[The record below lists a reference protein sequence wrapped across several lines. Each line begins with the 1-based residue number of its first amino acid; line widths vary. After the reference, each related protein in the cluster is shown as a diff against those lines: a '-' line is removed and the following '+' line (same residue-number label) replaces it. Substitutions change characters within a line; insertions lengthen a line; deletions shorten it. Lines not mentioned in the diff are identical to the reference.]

1 MRRLSLLVAALTI
14 LAIGCGSKSPTSA
27 TSTNSNTVK
36 FTAALLPTNEVP
48 AITNADASGSGTATV
63 TFNLTRDASGNITA
77 ATSDFVVNLAGF
89 PAPTTLTGAHIHHA
103 AAGTNAGVL
112 VNTGI
117 ATGDVVLASG
127 TGSFTRT
134 GITSG
139 MDPANALDMINN
151 PANYYFNVHSTINT
165 GGFARGQLVKQ

>member
-1 MRRLSLLVAALTI
+1 MKRLSLLVVGLTI

-27 TSTNSNTVK
+27 TSNPNQVK
-36 FTAALLPTNEVP
+36 FTAALLPSNEVP
-48 AITNADASGSGTATV
+48 AITNADASGSGSVTI

-112 VNTGI
+112 VNT
-117 ATGDVVLASG
+117 
-127 TGSFTRT
+127 
-134 GITSG
+134 
-139 MDPANALDMINN
+139 
-151 PANYYFNVHSTINT
+151 
-165 GGFARGQLVKQ
+165 